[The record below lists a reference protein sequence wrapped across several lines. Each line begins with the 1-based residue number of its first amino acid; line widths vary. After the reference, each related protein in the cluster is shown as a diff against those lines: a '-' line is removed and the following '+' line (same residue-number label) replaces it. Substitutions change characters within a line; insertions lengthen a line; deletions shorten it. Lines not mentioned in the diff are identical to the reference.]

1 VQHGR
6 RASKNRSLPDKTA
19 PRPPAILITSEGQ
32 PANWASFLYQT
43 ANWAIPRPQTVTDK
57 ELSTVDPLASSEI
70 SLDAA
75 APQTPLA
82 EVGNLSDRV
91 RAYLLAQLTAG
102 ELAPGERINEAE
114 LARLLGIS
122 RNPVREA
129 VAGLVRQGFLVAR
142 PRRGAFLR
150 TFTRKDVD
158 DIFSFRI
165 AVETF
170 ALRQALTQAEPGLGL
185 RLRLVATEMLE
196 TARDEDIGR
205 MHELDIAFHRAICMA
220 SGNRA
225 ALRAHEAM
233 DAEVRMMIAAVD
245 LRRDPLELSAREHLA
260 IAEAIDRREPD
271 RAEGLLAAHIR
282 RSRSNVV
289 LTPSPTVPAPRRPA

>member
-1 VQHGR
+1 M
-6 RASKNRSLPDKTA
+6 
-19 PRPPAILITSEGQ
+19 
-32 PANWASFLYQT
+32 
-43 ANWAIPRPQTVTDK
+43 
-57 ELSTVDPLASSEI
+57 DPLARSDAT
-70 SLDAA
+70 LVAA

-114 LARLLGIS
+114 LARRLGIS

-150 TFTRKDVD
+150 TFSRKDVD

-170 ALRQALTQAEPGLGL
+170 ALRQAFALDDPGFGL
-185 RLRLVATEMLE
+185 RMKIIAGDMLD
-196 TARDEDIGR
+196 AALAEDIGR
-205 MHELDIAFHRAICMA
+205 MHELDIAFHRAICIA
-220 SGNRA
+220 SDNRS

-233 DAEVRMMIAAVD
+233 DASVRMMIATVN
-245 LRRDPLELSAREHLA
+245 LREDPLEPLAREHLA
-260 IAEAIDRREPD
+260 LAEAIQRRELD

-282 RSRSNVV
+282 RSRTNVV
-289 LTPSPTVPAPRRPA
+289 LAPEGDAPAFPIPRRTE

>member
-1 VQHGR
+1 VVHPLDLG
-6 RASKNRSLPDKTA
+6 S
-19 PRPPAILITSEGQ
+19 
-32 PANWASFLYQT
+32 
-43 ANWAIPRPQTVTDK
+43 
-57 ELSTVDPLASSEI
+57 DPV
-70 SLDAA
+70 DAA
-75 APQTPLA
+75 SQHSPLA
-82 EVGNLSDRV
+82 ELGNLSDRV
-91 RAYLLAQLTAG
+91 RAYLLAQLTKG

-165 AVETF
+165 AIETF
-170 ALRQALTQAEPGLGL
+170 ALRQALHLAEPGFGP
-185 RLRLVATEMLE
+185 RLRMIAADMGAVASAGEV
-196 TARDEDIGR
+196 GR
-205 MHELDIAFHRAICMA
+205 MHELDIRFHRTICLF
-220 SGNRA
+220 SDNRA

-233 DAEVRMMIAAVD
+233 DASVRMMIATVD
-245 LRRDPLELSAREHLA
+245 LREDPLELSAREHLQ
-260 IAEAIDRREPD
+260 IAEAVASRQGD

-282 RSRSNVV
+282 RSRSNVM
-289 LTPSPTVPAPRRPA
+289 LRPEAPGAAAPPPLGRGIRLAPTPDPRDWRPDDWRTT

>member
-1 VQHGR
+1 MDLL
-6 RASKNRSLPDKTA
+6 ARSDAL
-19 PRPPAILITSEGQ
+19 
-32 PANWASFLYQT
+32 
-43 ANWAIPRPQTVTDK
+43 
-57 ELSTVDPLASSEI
+57 
-70 SLDAA
+70 LDAA

-114 LARLLGIS
+114 LARRLGIS

-150 TFTRKDVD
+150 TFTRKDAD

-170 ALRQALTQAEPGLGL
+170 ALRQALALGEPGFGL
-185 RLRLVATEMLE
+185 RMRMIAGDMLE
-196 TARDEDIGR
+196 AARTGDVGR
-205 MHELDIAFHRAICMA
+205 MHELDIAFHRTICVA
-220 SGNRA
+220 SDNRA

-233 DAEVRMMIAAVD
+233 DASVRMMIATVN
-245 LRRDPLELSAREHLA
+245 LREDPLELSAGEHLA
-260 IAEAIDRREPD
+260 IAEAIDRREAD

-289 LTPSPTVPAPRRPA
+289 LAPAAEREPGAPLSPTPRRTS